1 MSGSVP
7 HENVDDNVEDGQGE
21 DGDVGDMLRVLPEDG
36 LVRKHSLVD
45 QTEREKAH
53 ASQFND

>member
-1 MSGSVP
+1 MSGSVL
-7 HENVDDNVEDGQGE
+7 HEDVNDDVQDGQGE
-21 DGDVGDMLRVLPEDG
+21 DGDVGDVLRVFPEDG
-36 LVRKHSLVD
+36 LVREHSLMD